1 MKKLLAILLA
11 AILCVGLMAG
21 CGQTTIIVNM
31 GGEDEAE
38 ETPAATEAPENT
50 PEPAE
55 TAAPVVDDTPLPE
68 GQLKTGLA
76 IVSVVSSSSKAASA
90 DADGL
95 AQADT
100 TFAAVLV
107 DGDGVIKD
115 CLIDCVQ
122 TKIAVS
128 ATGEILT
135 AADTAFD
142 SKIVL
147 DDAYDMR
154 KASPIG
160 AEWDEQANFLADYVT
175 GKTLDEVKGIA
186 IDDGGKPTDADI
198 TTGCTMNIAEILTAV
213 ENAVANAK
221 VLGAGVDDTLYMNCN
236 AIVSSSS
243 KAASADGDGNAQA
256 DLTVG
261 AYTLDASGVITSCY
275 LDCVQAKIAVT
286 AAGEIASE
294 VGTSYDSKLVLDDA
308 YDMRKAS
315 PIGAEW
321 DEQANFLADYVT
333 GKTLDEVKGI
343 AIDDGGKPTDADITT
358 GCTMNI
364 AEILTAVE
372 NAVANA
378 KVLGAGVDDTL
389 YMNCNAIVS
398 SSSKAASADGDGN
411 AQADLTVGAY
421 TLDASGVIT
430 SCYLDCVQ
438 AKIAVTAAGEIASEV
453 GTSYDSKLVLDDAYD
468 MRKASPIGAEW
479 DEQAWSFA
487 AYATG
492 KTPADIAGVAVDEN
506 GHPTSADITS
516 GCTMNVV
523 DFIAVIK

>member
-11 AILCVGLMAG
+11 AILCGGLMAG

-38 ETPAATEAPENT
+38 ETPVATETPENT
-50 PEPAE
+50 PEAAASE
-55 TAAPVVDDTPLPE
+55 APVVDDTPLPE

-256 DLTVG
+256 DV
-261 AYTLDASGVITSCY
+261 
-275 LDCVQAKIAVT
+275 
-286 AAGEIASE
+286 
-294 VGTSYDSKLVLDDA
+294 
-308 YDMRKAS
+308 
-315 PIGAEW
+315 
-321 DEQANFLADYVT
+321 
-333 GKTLDEVKGI
+333 
-343 AIDDGGKPTDADITT
+343 
-358 GCTMNI
+358 
-364 AEILTAVE
+364 
-372 NAVANA
+372 
-378 KVLGAGVDDTL
+378 
-389 YMNCNAIVS
+389 
-398 SSSKAASADGDGN
+398 
-411 AQADLTVGAY
+411 TVGAY

>member
-100 TFAAVLV
+100 TFVSVLV

-198 TTGCTMNIAEILTAV
+198 TTGCTMNIAEIVTAI

-236 AIVSSSS
+236 A
-243 KAASADGDGNAQA
+243 SADGDGNAQA
-256 DLTVG
+256 DV
-261 AYTLDASGVITSCY
+261 
-275 LDCVQAKIAVT
+275 
-286 AAGEIASE
+286 
-294 VGTSYDSKLVLDDA
+294 
-308 YDMRKAS
+308 
-315 PIGAEW
+315 
-321 DEQANFLADYVT
+321 
-333 GKTLDEVKGI
+333 
-343 AIDDGGKPTDADITT
+343 
-358 GCTMNI
+358 
-364 AEILTAVE
+364 
-372 NAVANA
+372 
-378 KVLGAGVDDTL
+378 
-389 YMNCNAIVS
+389 
-398 SSSKAASADGDGN
+398 
-411 AQADLTVGAY
+411 TVGAY

>member
-38 ETPAATEAPENT
+38 ETPVATETPENT
-50 PEPAE
+50 PEAAASE
-55 TAAPVVDDTPLPE
+55 APVVDDTPLPE

-100 TFAAVLV
+100 TFVSVLV

-256 DLTVG
+256 DVTVG

-286 AAGEIASE
+286 AAGEIA
-294 VGTSYDSKLVLDDA
+294 
-308 YDMRKAS
+308 
-315 PIGAEW
+315 
-321 DEQANFLADYVT
+321 
-333 GKTLDEVKGI
+333 
-343 AIDDGGKPTDADITT
+343 
-358 GCTMNI
+358 
-364 AEILTAVE
+364 
-372 NAVANA
+372 
-378 KVLGAGVDDTL
+378 
-389 YMNCNAIVS
+389 
-398 SSSKAASADGDGN
+398 
-411 AQADLTVGAY
+411 
-421 TLDASGVIT
+421 
-430 SCYLDCVQ
+430 
-438 AKIAVTAAGEIASEV
+438 TAAGTAF
-453 GTSYDSKLVLDDAYD
+453 DSKLVLDDAYD

-479 DEQAWSFA
+479 DEQAWFFA
-487 AYATG
+487 NYVTG
-492 KTPADIAGVAVDEN
+492 KTPAEVAGIALDEST
-506 GHPTSADITS
+506 HPTDADITT
-516 GCTMNVV
+516 GCTMAIGA
-523 DFIAVIK
+523 FIAVIK

>member
-38 ETPAATEAPENT
+38 ETPVATEPPENT
-50 PEPAE
+50 PEAAASE
-55 TAAPVVDDTPLPE
+55 APVVDDTPLPE

-236 AIVSSSS
+236 AIVSDSS

-256 DLTVG
+256 DVTVG

-308 YDMRKAS
+308 YNMR
-315 PIGAEW
+315 
-321 DEQANFLADYVT
+321 
-333 GKTLDEVKGI
+333 
-343 AIDDGGKPTDADITT
+343 
-358 GCTMNI
+358 M
-364 AEILTAVE
+364 
-372 NAVANA
+372 
-378 KVLGAGVDDTL
+378 
-389 YMNCNAIVS
+389 
-398 SSSKAASADGDGN
+398 
-411 AQADLTVGAY
+411 
-421 TLDASGVIT
+421 
-430 SCYLDCVQ
+430 
-438 AKIAVTAAGEIASEV
+438 
-453 GTSYDSKLVLDDAYD
+453 
-468 MRKASPIGAEW
+468 ASPIGAEW

>member
-1 MKKLLAILLA
+1 MCIR
-11 AILCVGLMAG
+11 
-21 CGQTTIIVNM
+21 
-31 GGEDEAE
+31 D
-38 ETPAATEAPENT
+38 
-50 PEPAE
+50 
-55 TAAPVVDDTPLPE
+55 
-68 GQLKTGLA
+68 
-76 IVSVVSSSSKAASA
+76 S
-90 DADGL
+90 
-95 AQADT
+95 
-100 TFAAVLV
+100 
-107 DGDGVIKD
+107 IKD

-243 KAASADGDGNAQA
+243 KAASADADGNAQA
-256 DLTVG
+256 DVTVG

-294 VGTSYDSKLVLDDA
+294 VGA
-308 YDMRKAS
+308 
-315 PIGAEW
+315 
-321 DEQANFLADYVT
+321 
-333 GKTLDEVKGI
+333 
-343 AIDDGGKPTDADITT
+343 
-358 GCTMNI
+358 
-364 AEILTAVE
+364 
-372 NAVANA
+372 
-378 KVLGAGVDDTL
+378 
-389 YMNCNAIVS
+389 
-398 SSSKAASADGDGN
+398 
-411 AQADLTVGAY
+411 
-421 TLDASGVIT
+421 
-430 SCYLDCVQ
+430 
-438 AKIAVTAAGEIASEV
+438 
-453 GTSYDSKLVLDDAYD
+453 SYDSKLVLDDAYD

>member
-1 MKKLLAILLA
+1 MPQLAQVLA
-11 AILCVGLMAG
+11 LAFSLGLMAG

-38 ETPAATEAPENT
+38 ETPVATETPENT
-50 PEPAE
+50 PEAAASE
-55 TAAPVVDDTPLPE
+55 APVVDDTPLPE

-100 TFAAVLV
+100 TFVSVLV

-236 AIVSSSS
+236 AIVSDSS
-243 KAASADGDGNAQA
+243 KAASADGNGNAQA
-256 DLTVG
+256 DVTVG

-315 PIGAEW
+315 PI
-321 DEQANFLADYVT
+321 
-333 GKTLDEVKGI
+333 K
-343 AIDDGGKPTDADITT
+343 
-358 GCTMNI
+358 
-364 AEILTAVE
+364 
-372 NAVANA
+372 
-378 KVLGAGVDDTL
+378 
-389 YMNCNAIVS
+389 
-398 SSSKAASADGDGN
+398 
-411 AQADLTVGAY
+411 
-421 TLDASGVIT
+421 
-430 SCYLDCVQ
+430 
-438 AKIAVTAAGEIASEV
+438 
-453 GTSYDSKLVLDDAYD
+453 
-468 MRKASPIGAEW
+468 AEW
-479 DEQAWSFA
+479 DEQAWAFCE
-487 AYATG
+487 YVTG
-492 KTPADIAGVAVDEN
+492 KTPADVAGIAVDEAT
-506 GHPTSADITS
+506 HPTDADLTA
-516 GCTMNVV
+516 GCTMAVGA
-523 DFIAVIK
+523 FIAVIK

>member
-1 MKKLLAILLA
+1 M
-11 AILCVGLMAG
+11 
-21 CGQTTIIVNM
+21 
-31 GGEDEAE
+31 
-38 ETPAATEAPENT
+38 
-50 PEPAE
+50 
-55 TAAPVVDDTPLPE
+55 VDDTPLPE

-76 IVSVVSSSSKAASA
+76 LVSVVSSSSKAATA

-256 DLTVG
+256 DV
-261 AYTLDASGVITSCY
+261 
-275 LDCVQAKIAVT
+275 
-286 AAGEIASE
+286 
-294 VGTSYDSKLVLDDA
+294 
-308 YDMRKAS
+308 
-315 PIGAEW
+315 
-321 DEQANFLADYVT
+321 
-333 GKTLDEVKGI
+333 
-343 AIDDGGKPTDADITT
+343 
-358 GCTMNI
+358 
-364 AEILTAVE
+364 
-372 NAVANA
+372 
-378 KVLGAGVDDTL
+378 
-389 YMNCNAIVS
+389 
-398 SSSKAASADGDGN
+398 
-411 AQADLTVGAY
+411 TVGAY

>member
-38 ETPAATEAPENT
+38 ETPVATETPENT
-50 PEPAE
+50 PEAAASE
-55 TAAPVVDDTPLPE
+55 APVVDDTPLPE

-100 TFAAVLV
+100 TFVAVLV

-236 AIVSSSS
+236 AIVSDSS
-243 KAASADGDGNAQA
+243 KAASADGNGNAQA
-256 DLTVG
+256 DVTVG

-286 AAGEIASE
+286 AAGEVASE
-294 VGTSYDSKLVLDDA
+294 VGA
-308 YDMRKAS
+308 
-315 PIGAEW
+315 
-321 DEQANFLADYVT
+321 
-333 GKTLDEVKGI
+333 
-343 AIDDGGKPTDADITT
+343 
-358 GCTMNI
+358 
-364 AEILTAVE
+364 
-372 NAVANA
+372 
-378 KVLGAGVDDTL
+378 
-389 YMNCNAIVS
+389 
-398 SSSKAASADGDGN
+398 
-411 AQADLTVGAY
+411 
-421 TLDASGVIT
+421 
-430 SCYLDCVQ
+430 
-438 AKIAVTAAGEIASEV
+438 
-453 GTSYDSKLVLDDAYD
+453 SYDSKLVLDDAYD

-479 DEQAWSFA
+479 DEQAWFFA
-487 AYATG
+487 EYVTG
-492 KTPADIAGVAVDEN
+492 KTPADVAGIALDEST
-506 GHPTSADITS
+506 HPTDADMTT
-516 GCTMNVV
+516 GCTMAVGA
-523 DFIAVIK
+523 FIAVIK

>member
-38 ETPAATEAPENT
+38 ETPVATETPENT
-50 PEPAE
+50 PEAAE
-55 TAAPVVDDTPLPE
+55 SEAPVVDDTPLPE

-76 IVSVVSSSSKAASA
+76 IVSVVSSSSKSASA

-160 AEWDEQANFLADYVT
+160 AEWDEQA
-175 GKTLDEVKGIA
+175 
-186 IDDGGKPTDADI
+186 
-198 TTGCTMNIAEILTAV
+198 
-213 ENAVANAK
+213 
-221 VLGAGVDDTLYMNCN
+221 
-236 AIVSSSS
+236 
-243 KAASADGDGNAQA
+243 
-256 DLTVG
+256 
-261 AYTLDASGVITSCY
+261 
-275 LDCVQAKIAVT
+275 
-286 AAGEIASE
+286 
-294 VGTSYDSKLVLDDA
+294 
-308 YDMRKAS
+308 
-315 PIGAEW
+315 
-321 DEQANFLADYVT
+321 
-333 GKTLDEVKGI
+333 
-343 AIDDGGKPTDADITT
+343 
-358 GCTMNI
+358 
-364 AEILTAVE
+364 
-372 NAVANA
+372 
-378 KVLGAGVDDTL
+378 
-389 YMNCNAIVS
+389 
-398 SSSKAASADGDGN
+398 
-411 AQADLTVGAY
+411 
-421 TLDASGVIT
+421 
-430 SCYLDCVQ
+430 
-438 AKIAVTAAGEIASEV
+438 
-453 GTSYDSKLVLDDAYD
+453 
-468 MRKASPIGAEW
+468 
-479 DEQAWSFA
+479 WSFA

>member
-38 ETPAATEAPENT
+38 ETPVATETPENT
-50 PEPAE
+50 PEAAASE
-55 TAAPVVDDTPLPE
+55 APVVDDTPLPE

-198 TTGCTMNIAEILTAV
+198 TTGCTMNIAEIVTAI

-256 DLTVG
+256 DVTVG

-286 AAGEIASE
+286 AAGEVASE
-294 VGTSYDSKLVLDDA
+294 VGA
-308 YDMRKAS
+308 
-315 PIGAEW
+315 
-321 DEQANFLADYVT
+321 
-333 GKTLDEVKGI
+333 
-343 AIDDGGKPTDADITT
+343 
-358 GCTMNI
+358 
-364 AEILTAVE
+364 
-372 NAVANA
+372 
-378 KVLGAGVDDTL
+378 
-389 YMNCNAIVS
+389 
-398 SSSKAASADGDGN
+398 
-411 AQADLTVGAY
+411 
-421 TLDASGVIT
+421 
-430 SCYLDCVQ
+430 
-438 AKIAVTAAGEIASEV
+438 
-453 GTSYDSKLVLDDAYD
+453 SYDSKLVLDDAYD

-479 DEQAWSFA
+479 DEQAWFFA
-487 AYATG
+487 EYVTG
-492 KTPADIAGVAVDEN
+492 KTPADVAGIALDEST
-506 GHPTSADITS
+506 HPTDADMTT
-516 GCTMNVV
+516 GCTMAVGA
-523 DFIAVIK
+523 FIAVIK

>member
-90 DADGL
+90 DADG
-95 AQADT
+95 
-100 TFAAVLV
+100 
-107 DGDGVIKD
+107 
-115 CLIDCVQ
+115 
-122 TKIAVS
+122 
-128 ATGEILT
+128 
-135 AADTAFD
+135 
-142 SKIVL
+142 
-147 DDAYDMR
+147 
-154 KASPIG
+154 
-160 AEWDEQANFLADYVT
+160 
-175 GKTLDEVKGIA
+175 
-186 IDDGGKPTDADI
+186 
-198 TTGCTMNIAEILTAV
+198 
-213 ENAVANAK
+213 
-221 VLGAGVDDTLYMNCN
+221 
-236 AIVSSSS
+236 
-243 KAASADGDGNAQA
+243 NAQA
-256 DLTVG
+256 DV
-261 AYTLDASGVITSCY
+261 
-275 LDCVQAKIAVT
+275 
-286 AAGEIASE
+286 
-294 VGTSYDSKLVLDDA
+294 
-308 YDMRKAS
+308 
-315 PIGAEW
+315 
-321 DEQANFLADYVT
+321 
-333 GKTLDEVKGI
+333 
-343 AIDDGGKPTDADITT
+343 
-358 GCTMNI
+358 
-364 AEILTAVE
+364 
-372 NAVANA
+372 
-378 KVLGAGVDDTL
+378 
-389 YMNCNAIVS
+389 
-398 SSSKAASADGDGN
+398 
-411 AQADLTVGAY
+411 TVGAY

>member
-38 ETPAATEAPENT
+38 ETPVATETPENT
-50 PEPAE
+50 PEAAASE
-55 TAAPVVDDTPLPE
+55 APVVDDTPLPE

-221 VLGAGVDDTLYMNCN
+221 VLGAGVDDTLKLNCN
-236 AIVSSSS
+236 AIVSDSS
-243 KAASADGDGNAQA
+243 KSASADGDGNAQA
-256 DLTVG
+256 DVTVG

-275 LDCVQAKIAVT
+275 LDCVQAKIAIT
-286 AAGEIASE
+286 AAGEVASE
-294 VGTSYDSKLVLDDA
+294 VGTA
-308 YDMRKAS
+308 
-315 PIGAEW
+315 
-321 DEQANFLADYVT
+321 
-333 GKTLDEVKGI
+333 
-343 AIDDGGKPTDADITT
+343 
-358 GCTMNI
+358 
-364 AEILTAVE
+364 
-372 NAVANA
+372 
-378 KVLGAGVDDTL
+378 
-389 YMNCNAIVS
+389 
-398 SSSKAASADGDGN
+398 
-411 AQADLTVGAY
+411 
-421 TLDASGVIT
+421 
-430 SCYLDCVQ
+430 
-438 AKIAVTAAGEIASEV
+438 
-453 GTSYDSKLVLDDAYD
+453 YDSKLVLDDAYD

-479 DEQAWSFA
+479 DEQAWFFA
-487 AYATG
+487 EYVTG
-492 KTPADIAGVAVDEN
+492 KTPADVAGIALDEST
-506 GHPTSADITS
+506 HPTDADITT
-516 GCTMNVV
+516 GCTMAVGA
-523 DFIAVIK
+523 FIAVIK

>member
-38 ETPAATEAPENT
+38 ETPVATETPENT
-50 PEPAE
+50 PEAAASE
-55 TAAPVVDDTPLPE
+55 APVVDDTPLPE

-198 TTGCTMNIAEILTAV
+198 TTGCTMNIAEILTGI

-221 VLGAGVDDTLYMNCN
+221 VLGANVGDTLKLNCN
-236 AIVSSSS
+236 AIVSDSS
-243 KAASADGDGNAQA
+243 KSASADGDGNAQA
-256 DLTVG
+256 DVTVG

-294 VGTSYDSKLVLDDA
+294 VGA
-308 YDMRKAS
+308 
-315 PIGAEW
+315 
-321 DEQANFLADYVT
+321 
-333 GKTLDEVKGI
+333 
-343 AIDDGGKPTDADITT
+343 
-358 GCTMNI
+358 
-364 AEILTAVE
+364 
-372 NAVANA
+372 
-378 KVLGAGVDDTL
+378 
-389 YMNCNAIVS
+389 
-398 SSSKAASADGDGN
+398 
-411 AQADLTVGAY
+411 
-421 TLDASGVIT
+421 
-430 SCYLDCVQ
+430 
-438 AKIAVTAAGEIASEV
+438 
-453 GTSYDSKLVLDDAYD
+453 SYDSKLVLDDAYD

-487 AYATG
+487 EYVTG
-492 KTPADIAGVAVDEN
+492 KTPADVAGIALDEST
-506 GHPTSADITS
+506 HPTDADITT
-516 GCTMNVV
+516 GCTMAVGA
-523 DFIAVIK
+523 FIAVIK

>member
-31 GGEDEAE
+31 GGEDDTTDA
-38 ETPAATEAPENT
+38 TPT
-50 PEPAE
+50 PEVVPTDPPAD
-55 TAAPVVDDTPLPE
+55 TPAPVVDDTPLPE

-256 DLTVG
+256 DV
-261 AYTLDASGVITSCY
+261 
-275 LDCVQAKIAVT
+275 
-286 AAGEIASE
+286 
-294 VGTSYDSKLVLDDA
+294 
-308 YDMRKAS
+308 
-315 PIGAEW
+315 
-321 DEQANFLADYVT
+321 
-333 GKTLDEVKGI
+333 
-343 AIDDGGKPTDADITT
+343 
-358 GCTMNI
+358 
-364 AEILTAVE
+364 
-372 NAVANA
+372 
-378 KVLGAGVDDTL
+378 
-389 YMNCNAIVS
+389 
-398 SSSKAASADGDGN
+398 
-411 AQADLTVGAY
+411 TVGAY

>member
-38 ETPAATEAPENT
+38 ETPVATETPENT
-50 PEPAE
+50 PEAAASE
-55 TAAPVVDDTPLPE
+55 APVVDDTPLPE

-100 TFAAVLV
+100 TFVSVLV

-256 DLTVG
+256 DVTVG

-286 AAGEIASE
+286 AAGEIATAA
-294 VGTSYDSKLVLDDA
+294 GTAFDSKLVLDDA

-321 DEQANFLADYVT
+321 DEQANFLADYVV
-333 GKTLDEVKGI
+333 GKTIDEVKGI

-364 AEILTAVE
+364 AEI
-372 NAVANA
+372 
-378 KVLGAGVDDTL
+378 
-389 YMNCNAIVS
+389 
-398 SSSKAASADGDGN
+398 
-411 AQADLTVGAY
+411 
-421 TLDASGVIT
+421 
-430 SCYLDCVQ
+430 
-438 AKIAVTAAGEIASEV
+438 
-453 GTSYDSKLVLDDAYD
+453 
-468 MRKASPIGAEW
+468 
-479 DEQAWSFA
+479 
-487 AYATG
+487 
-492 KTPADIAGVAVDEN
+492 
-506 GHPTSADITS
+506 
-516 GCTMNVV
+516 
-523 DFIAVIK
+523 IAVIK